1 MDEKQIVTRWGFS
14 RQGDRIGLPLM
25 YEITSVDTGKT
36 IVMTRSEAE
45 QMFGKNE
52 FKEMLAGSLP
62 HLIVVKL

>member
-1 MDEKQIVTRWGFS
+1 
-14 RQGDRIGLPLM
+14 M